1 MRKTSTT
8 STAPYISEN
17 VDPLPEKQ
25 GSGVVT
31 SRFRPWLHSVQWYSA
46 IVVMVSLLFAGTGVV
61 WAWFRPTYSAEI
73 VEDNQVRVGTEVN
86 VEFLSLAQFIVI
98 SGILSLAITYI
109 LARKVRSHN
118 HQVRIMMWLLLWT
131 LIGGLILATTGDMV
145 ASLIHH
151 TTDADQLPLGT
162 VIRFAPPVA
171 LGANAVMWPPFVA
184 GCAFWLSLF
193 INIDDQSDDDN
204 VSADNRNT
212 DS

>member
-1 MRKTSTT
+1 M
-8 STAPYISEN
+8 
-17 VDPLPEKQ
+17 
-25 GSGVVT
+25 VT

-86 VEFLSLAQFIVI
+86 VEFLSLA
-98 SGILSLAITYI
+98 ITYI

-151 TTDADQLPLGT
+151 TTDADQLLPGT

>member
-1 MRKTSTT
+1 M
-8 STAPYISEN
+8 
-17 VDPLPEKQ
+17 
-25 GSGVVT
+25 VT
-31 SRFRPWLHSVQWYSA
+31 SRFRLWLHSMQWYSA

-109 LARKVRSHN
+109 FARKVRSHN

-131 LIGGLILATTGDMV
+131 LIGGLILAATGYMV

-151 TTDADQLPLGT
+151 TTDADQLLPGT

-193 INIDDQSDDDN
+193 INIDDESDDDN
-204 VSADNRNT
+204 VSADNRNA